1 MLIDDIDPVFCGVG
15 LFVPNPPLPG
25 PDGPPVSAV
34 EHDILISIDKT
45 QPLSKNL

>member
-34 EHDILISIDKT
+34 EFIILIFTNKT
-45 QPLSKNL
+45 RPLLEL